1 MGSLPILSV
10 KQSVSIDTMT
20 NFDGDGDGDGACK
33 QALTVKDIILLLTR
47 TFNRNK

>member
-20 NFDGDGDGDGACK
+20 NFDGDGDGACK